1 MKKLLAIILCLALVL
16 SASACG
22 GKTNNSSQADTK
34 ASGDTQAPAPQDKQV
49 TIKFS
54 MNNPSLVKGESDES
68 SFSVTFKEYV
78 ESHSDTIKV
87 DLYPGSQLGPAQDA
101 VAAISANTIEMGI
114 YELSYLNNYDPKT
127 MCFSTPGF
135 FKDPAEVNKIMD
147 SDWAK
152 NLLAESAKIHN
163 IMVLGATCKGMRC
176 FTCSGKELRTVDDI
190 KGLTIRV
197 MDSPLY
203 TKMVSCLSA
212 NPQPMAW
219 SEVYVALQN
228 HVIDGQENPISNYIN
243 EKLYEVQDWCVLDNH
258 APCIVM
264 YMINKQFY
272 EGLSDAQ
279 RKVIDEAIEISK
291 QAARETADT
300 LTKENVAALEAKGMT
315 IYQPTDDEL
324 AAWQAAYA
332 DECAKY
338 VREQVGDEV
347 MDGMEKALAEV
358 RK

>member
-1 MKKLLAIILCLALVL
+1 MKKLLAIILCMALIV
-16 SASACG
+16 SATACG
-22 GKTNNSSQADTK
+22 EGQKESTPAASQSS
-34 ASGDTQAPAPQDKQV
+34 TQATQDKQV
-49 TIKFS
+49 TIKLS
-54 MNNPSLVKGESDES
+54 MNNPSLVKSDSDES

-78 ESHSDTIKV
+78 EAHSDTIKV

-114 YELSYLNNYDPKT
+114 YDISYLNNYDPKT
-127 MCFSTPGF
+127 MAFSTPGF
-135 FKDPAEVNKIMD
+135 FKDYNEVNKIMD

-176 FTCSGKELRTVDDI
+176 FTCSGKELRKVEDI
-190 KGLTIRV
+190 AGLTIRV

-203 TKMVSCLSA
+203 TKMVQCLSA

-228 HVIDGQENPISNYIN
+228 HVIDGQENPISNYMN

-279 RKVIDEAIEISK
+279 RKVIDEGIEEAK
-291 QAARETADT
+291 KAARETADT
-300 LTKENVAALEAKGMT
+300 LNKENAAALEAKGMT
-315 IYQPTDDEL
+315 IYQPTDEEL

-332 DECAKY
+332 EECAKY

-347 MDGMEKALAEV
+347 MNGMEQALAAA